1 MRIESIE
8 IKNFRQYR
16 NEVFKF
22 PKKAGNK
29 DIHIII
35 GENGEGKTNILNA
48 LTWCLY
54 GEELHLGDKN
64 TAIRMINSQY
74 VNELKQEGK
83 KSGEVSV
90 TVRMSLEE
98 ESSTMDFMRTAVFS
112 ITAADAINTKS
123 YITAV
128 QTGGAKGANV
138 FDKEEDVKIWISR
151 YVPREINEYIFFDGE
166 LMDQYFKDSQRK
178 NIETG
183 IKNLTQAT
191 ILDKTIK
198 HIESYERLE
207 IAPLL
212 RNNGD
217 DQVAAAQ
224 RALESAWERFN
235 TQQEK
240 VKSINDNIKKLE
252 EQRGE
257 LTSLIKG
264 HDNLKSKMYEL
275 ERVDNQITSLTRQ
288 EKAQQEELIR
298 FVQEYYVYFTLY
310 PALKKLYSFINKQ
323 EKAGNLPPKVDRNLI
338 KQIVDTK
345 QCSIC
350 GNALDTDHLM
360 NVMAILKKLEV
371 SSATSNELSKAS
383 IALRGI
389 FDLLKQY
396 NTKKRRIMGEIKRI
410 KDELKTAEDVRVEL
424 NLFLRTIPNT
434 DEITTAIQQREVCVS
449 QLDKNKRDIGRE
461 EHILSQYEKAVEIAQ
476 DALDKAMKSNDRMG
490 IFRKQLDFCKKSVRV
505 LSTIKDEILQEC
517 RLEMQKETFDFFNR
531 LIWKNNAFSKV
542 NILENYSFELLD
554 QYGDQTLGSCSAAE
568 RALLA
573 LSFTIALQQTSGHD
587 SLLYIDTPLGRVG
600 EKNRV
605 NFMDVLLEVA
615 KSKQVILS
623 FTPTEYDDNVRAQ
636 LNNQYSSYC
645 ELNYQDGITTKRL

>member
-16 NEVFKF
+16 HEVFNF
-22 PKKAGNK
+22 PKKAGNR
-29 DIHIII
+29 DIHVII

-74 VNELKQEGK
+74 VNELRQQGQ

-98 ESSTMDFMRTAVFS
+98 ENSTMDFMRTAVFS
-112 ITAADAINTKS
+112 ITATDVVSTKN

-128 QTGGAKGANV
+128 QTGGVKGANIY
-138 FDKEEDVKIWISR
+138 DKEEDVKIWISR

-224 RALESAWERFN
+224 CALERARERFN
-235 TQQEK
+235 TQQDK
-240 VKSINDNIKKLE
+240 VNRINENIKKLE
-252 EQRGE
+252 EQRVE

-275 ERVDNQITSLTRQ
+275 ERVDSQITSLTRQ
-288 EKAQQEELIR
+288 EKTQQEDLIR

-310 PALKKLYSFINKQ
+310 PALKKLYNFINRQ
-323 EKAGNLPPKVDRNLI
+323 EKA
-338 KQIVDTK
+338 
-345 QCSIC
+345 
-350 GNALDTDHLM
+350 
-360 NVMAILKKLEV
+360 
-371 SSATSNELSKAS
+371 
-383 IALRGI
+383 
-389 FDLLKQY
+389 
-396 NTKKRRIMGEIKRI
+396 
-410 KDELKTAEDVRVEL
+410 
-424 NLFLRTIPNT
+424 
-434 DEITTAIQQREVCVS
+434 
-449 QLDKNKRDIGRE
+449 
-461 EHILSQYEKAVEIAQ
+461 
-476 DALDKAMKSNDRMG
+476 
-490 IFRKQLDFCKKSVRV
+490 
-505 LSTIKDEILQEC
+505 
-517 RLEMQKETFDFFNR
+517 
-531 LIWKNNAFSKV
+531 
-542 NILENYSFELLD
+542 
-554 QYGDQTLGSCSAAE
+554 
-568 RALLA
+568 
-573 LSFTIALQQTSGHD
+573 
-587 SLLYIDTPLGRVG
+587 
-600 EKNRV
+600 
-605 NFMDVLLEVA
+605 
-615 KSKQVILS
+615 
-623 FTPTEYDDNVRAQ
+623 
-636 LNNQYSSYC
+636 
-645 ELNYQDGITTKRL
+645 